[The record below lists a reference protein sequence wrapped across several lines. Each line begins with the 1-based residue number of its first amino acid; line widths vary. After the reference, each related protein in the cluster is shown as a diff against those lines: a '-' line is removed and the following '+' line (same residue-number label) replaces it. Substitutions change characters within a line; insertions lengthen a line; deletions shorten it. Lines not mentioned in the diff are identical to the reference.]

1 MASVS
6 PATQVEGITLVHTVT
21 LSNASASPTSLAY
34 TLGGGTATAGVDYGT
49 PTFSNGVTLVAGN
62 LIVPAGVT
70 SFTIS
75 VPSSQ
80 DTIDEGVSE
89 SYNLSVGGVATTGT
103 LTDDDA
109 APTVASV
116 SSASAV
122 EATSLVH
129 TVSLS
134 NASSSP
140 TTFSLALTDGTA
152 SGAGV
157 DYTSTLTNAAFSNG
171 VTIAAG
177 VITVPAGVTSFTV
190 TVPTSADTIDEANET
205 YSLAIGAASGTGT
218 INDDDAAPTVASVSP
233 ATQVEG
239 ITLVHTVTLSNASAS
254 PTSLAYTLG
263 GGTATA
269 GVDYGTPTFS
279 NGVTLVAGNLIVPA
293 GVTSFTISVPSSQ
306 DTIDEGAS
314 ESYNLSVGGVA
325 TTGTLTDDDAAPTVA
340 SVSSASAVE
349 ATSLVHTVSL
359 SNASSS
365 PTTFSLALTDGTAS
379 GAGVDYTSSLTN
391 AAFSNGVTIAAGVIT
406 VPAGVTSFTVTV
418 PTSADSIDEA
428 NETYSLAIGAASGT
442 GTINDDDAAPT
453 VASVSPATQV
463 EGITLVHTVTLS
475 NASSSPTSLAYTLG
489 GGTATAGVDYG
500 TPTFSNGVTLVAGN
514 LIVPA
519 GVTSFTISVPSS
531 QDTIDE
537 GASESYNLSVG
548 GVATTGT
555 LTDDDSAPTVASVSS
570 PTVVEGS
577 NLVYTVALSNP
588 SASATTF
595 AYTLGGGSAAASDYG
610 VPTFSNGVTLAGGVL
625 TVPAGVTSFS
635 VTLPT
640 IQDAL
645 NEVGETVPLSVGGV
659 VGTGTITDNDPT
671 PTLSINDVS
680 VNEAAGTATF
690 TVTLSAASGQTVTVG
705 YNSSNGTAT
714 SGSDYTALVPG
725 TLTFAPGVTSQSVT
739 VSITNDTVFEPSE
752 AFNVSLVSP
761 TNATIADSLGVGTI
775 VDNDLAPT
783 IASVSSPT
791 VSEGS
796 SLVYTVALS
805 NASSVATSFSYALGG
820 GTATAADF
828 GTPSFSNGVTLAG
841 GILTVPAGVTSFTVT
856 LPTTQDTLDEPNET
870 VPLVVG
876 GVTGTGVVNDDDAT
890 PTLSINDVSVNEAAG
905 TATFTVTLSAA
916 SGQTVTVG
924 YNGSNATATAGSDY
938 TALVPGTLTFA
949 PGVTSQTV
957 TVLITNDTLT
967 EGTETFN
974 VNLTAPTNASLAD
987 GLGIGSIVDNDTP
1000 PLGRD
1005 ATVTTAEDVRFVF
1018 ALSNFLMNDAEQG
1031 NNVNASAVRIDVLP
1045 NNGSLY
1051 LNGVLVAAGQ
1061 VVSAAAIAAG
1071 QLQFL
1076 PAPDANGSN
1085 YANFRF
1091 SVQDASGLFDTAPN
1105 TITVNVTAASDG
1117 APQAANDNFLTTL
1130 GTPVTI
1136 TLAQLLS
1143 NDTLPD
1149 HARITAVSA
1158 ASSGTLVNNGNG
1170 TYTYTPT
1177 AVGNAT
1183 FTYTLTDDDG
1193 QTSTATVAVQTVSG
1207 RDDLATVNESALA
1220 SGTGAGTTVASG
1232 NLFTNDGGGTS
1243 ITNVNGVT
1251 DGSAG
1256 DSDARAGYIGIS
1268 TTIGRLVVDTAGTG
1282 AGDYNYTLLRNANNS
1297 AAAND
1302 NSVVESF
1309 SYTSNVT
1316 SANLRVTVTDDQ
1328 PAAYNR
1334 VVQVSEDQVPSY
1346 RLVLVLDVSGSMNVS
1361 GAGGEV
1367 RQVNDDGSITIRTRL
1382 DLARD
1387 ALAQLVTEYFNQ
1399 TPDVSVTLITFAS
1412 TATVVNPGAPYTD
1425 RDTAVDAILTAQGS
1439 GVTNYSSALTAVQGA
1454 FGTVDP
1460 AVRNAVYFVSDGA
1473 PSEGELVNPAATTGY
1488 STFVASNN
1496 ISSYAVGIG
1505 SGIADTGPLNGIHNV
1520 DANGNGVRDSAII
1533 VPNLNDLGSAL
1544 LSTVPIAYGGNVI
1557 SASNLGN
1564 VLGADGGHI
1573 QSLTMLLDSNGD
1585 GIRETSVT
1593 FSYDSLTDQIAR
1605 TGAFPIGFPMAGD
1618 ILTLDAAQGFPLG
1631 SLTFNFSTGGYT
1643 YFTGGTSAQGDSFSF
1658 SFVALDGDGD
1668 LTAPSTLTVEI
1679 SDGRPQARP
1688 DTDTLVANQT
1698 HLEGNVVTGLG
1709 TDGGVPLGTQLTTFS
1724 SQGAGVDVA
1733 IDNAEVSAVSF
1744 RGGNYNLTVNGSGTG
1759 AGFTWTV
1766 VNGQLTWTATSGGE
1780 RLVFSESGYYDYT
1793 PPSAS
1798 LPTTLTSAAVTTTF
1812 TSAANAALNGVVLSG
1827 IGRTG
1832 TTQTLTY
1839 SNVSGT
1845 ASDGVGV
1852 NGGPTGQFGIDENL
1866 TVDNLETLVVG
1877 FSTAAHPRGVQGVQF
1892 TVATNASNLN
1902 STGGTVRSLT
1912 YTVFDVAGNQIGQFY
1927 SISEGTVTVPAEF
1940 SNIGRVEIEANSAA
1954 YARITGVT
1962 FSTVLNNAAATE
1974 VAPTV
1979 VGYTLTDSDGD
1990 SSSATLTLRIAS
2002 NNLFGDTANNT
2013 LGGNS
2018 GNDRIDGGAG
2028 NDTINGLAGNDLL
2041 LGEAGS
2047 DTLNGGE
2054 GSDELRGGVGNDIL
2068 VGGDGDDVLVGGTG
2082 DDSLAGGA
2090 GSDVFRWEFADRGVT
2105 GAPAVDT
2112 VVDFNNALPSA
2123 GGDVLD
2129 LRDLLQGETLV
2140 GGVAGNLTSYI
2151 HLTASGSDTLIQVS
2165 SAGGFASGFNVG
2177 ATDQTVLLQ
2186 GVDLTSAGTLS
2197 DQQIIQDLLT
2207 RGKLV
2212 VDGAT

>member
-1 MASVS
+1 MSGSTPAAASAVASIVDNDGAPQFSIDDVSRNEGAGTITFTVSLSNPSAATTTVDYATASGTASVPGDVS
-6 PATQVEGITLVHTVT
+6 AGTSALSGTLSFAPGVTSQTITLNIANDDVFEGSETFAVALSGASAGTSIADGSGLGTILDGGSGGGGTDDDTPRVVSVSSPTVIEGDNLDFTVALSNTSTTPTTVT
-21 LSNASASPTSLAY
+21 LTPASGSAV
-34 TLGGGTATAGVDYGT
+34 LGTDTAALQVSFDGGLN
-49 PTFSNGVTLVAGN
+49 F
-62 LIVPAGVT
+62 VPVSGSTV
-70 SFTIS
+70 S
-75 VPSSQ
+75 VPSGAASFIVRVPTVA
-80 DTIDEGVSE
+80 DTIDEPAETMTLAASTLANASPVTG
-89 SYNLSVGGVATTGT
+89 TGT

-205 YSLAIGAASGTGT
+205 YSLVVGSGVGAASGTGT
-218 INDDDAAPTVASVSP
+218 INDDDAAPTVATVSP

-340 SVSSASAVE
+340 SVSS
-349 ATSLVHTVSL
+349 
-359 SNASSS
+359 
-365 PTTFSLALTDGTAS
+365 
-379 GAGVDYTSSLTN
+379 
-391 AAFSNGVTIAAGVIT
+391 
-406 VPAGVTSFTVTV
+406 
-418 PTSADSIDEA
+418 
-428 NETYSLAIGAASGT
+428 
-442 GTINDDDAAPT
+442 
-453 VASVSPATQV
+453 
-463 EGITLVHTVTLS
+463 
-475 NASSSPTSLAYTLG
+475 
-489 GGTATAGVDYG
+489 
-500 TPTFSNGVTLVAGN
+500 
-514 LIVPA
+514 
-519 GVTSFTISVPSS
+519 
-531 QDTIDE
+531 
-537 GASESYNLSVG
+537 
-548 GVATTGT
+548 
-555 LTDDDSAPTVASVSS
+555 

-595 AYTLGGGSAAASDYG
+595 AYALGGGSAAASDYG

-725 TLTFAPGVTSQSVT
+725 TLTFAPGVTSQTVT
-739 VSITNDTVFEPSE
+739 VSITNDTVFETSE
-752 AFNVSLVSP
+752 TFNVNLVSP
-761 TNATIADSLGVGTI
+761 TNATLADGLGVGTI
-775 VDNDLAPT
+775 VDNDPAPT

-820 GTATAADF
+820 GTATVADF

-841 GILTVPAGVTSFTVT
+841 GILTVPAGVSSFTVT

-924 YNGSNATATAGSDY
+924 YNASNATATAGSDY

-949 PGVTSQTV
+949 PGVTSQIV
-957 TVLITNDTLT
+957 TVSITNDTLT

-974 VNLTAPTNASLAD
+974 VNLTAPTNATLAD

-1018 ALSNFLMNDAEQG
+1018 SLGNFLMNDAEQG

-1105 TITVNVTAASDG
+1105 TITVNVTAVSDG
-1117 APQAANDNFLTTL
+1117 APLAANDNFLTTL

-1256 DSDARAGYIGIS
+1256 DSDARAGYIGIN

-1302 NSVVESF
+1302 NSVLENF
-1309 SYTSNVT
+1309 SYTSNVA
-1316 SANLRVTVTDDQ
+1316 SANLRVTVTDDE

-1334 VVQVSEDQVPSY
+1334 NIQVSEDQVPSY
-1346 RLVLVLDVSGSMNVS
+1346 RLVLVLDVSGSMDVS
-1361 GAGGEV
+1361 AAGGDV
-1367 RQVNDDGSITIRTRL
+1367 REVNDDGSVTIRTRL
-1382 DLARD
+1382 DLARE

-1399 TPDVSVTLITFAS
+1399 AQNVSITLITFAG
-1412 TATVVNPGAPYTD
+1412 TATVVNPTTPYTD
-1425 RDTAVDAILTAQGS
+1425 RDTAIAAILGANGD
-1439 GVTNYSSALTAVQGA
+1439 GGTNYAAALTAVQSA
-1454 FGTVDP
+1454 FGPVDP

-1473 PSEGELVNPAATTGY
+1473 PSQGELVNPAGTTGY
-1488 STFVASNN
+1488 STFAATNN
-1496 ISSYAVGIG
+1496 IDSYAVGIG
-1505 SGIADTGPLNGIHNV
+1505 TGIANTGPLNGIHNV
-1520 DANGNGVRDSAII
+1520 DANGNGVPDNAII
-1533 VPNLNDLGSAL
+1533 VPDLNDLGSAL
-1544 LSTVPIAYGGNVI
+1544 LSTVPVAYGGNVI
-1557 SASNLGN
+1557 SNASVGN
-1564 VLGADGGHI
+1564 VLGADGGYI
-1573 QSLTMLLDSNGD
+1573 QTVTMLLDSNGD
-1585 GIRETSVT
+1585 GTPETNVT
-1593 FSYDSLTDQIAR
+1593 FTYNPATDQISR
-1605 TGAFPIGFPMAGD
+1605 SGTFPSGFPIACD
-1618 ILTLDAAQGFPLG
+1618 LLTLEAGQGFPLG

-1643 YFTGGTSAQGDSFSF
+1643 YFTGGTAAQGDSFSF
-1658 SFVALDGDGD
+1658 SFVARDNDGDV
-1668 LTAPSTLTVEI
+1668 TAPSTLTVQI
-1679 SDGRPQARP
+1679 ADGQPQARP

-1698 HLEGNVVTGLG
+1698 HLEGNVISGVG
-1709 TDGGVPLGTQLTTFS
+1709 TDGGVALGGQLTSFS
-1724 SQGAGVDVA
+1724 SQGAGVDTA

-1744 RGGNYNLTVNGSGTG
+1744 RGASYNLTVNGSGSG
-1759 AGFTWTV
+1759 SGFTWTV
-1766 VNGQLTWTATSGGE
+1766 TNGQLTWTATSGGRASGVQRK
-1780 RLVFSESGYYDYT
+1780 RL
-1793 PPSAS
+1793 
-1798 LPTTLTSAAVTTTF
+1798 LRLHAAVLGPAQHTDF
-1812 TSAANAALNGVVLSG
+1812 SG
-1827 IGRTG
+1827 CHHE
-1832 TTQTLTY
+1832 L
-1839 SNVSGT
+1839 
-1845 ASDGVGV
+1845 
-1852 NGGPTGQFGIDENL
+1852 
-1866 TVDNLETLVVG
+1866 
-1877 FSTAAHPRGVQGVQF
+1877 H
-1892 TVATNASNLN
+1892 
-1902 STGGTVRSLT
+1902 VRR
-1912 YTVFDVAGNQIGQFY
+1912 QC
-1927 SISEGTVTVPAEF
+1927 
-1940 SNIGRVEIEANSAA
+1940 R
-1954 YARITGVT
+1954 
-1962 FSTVLNNAAATE
+1962 
-1974 VAPTV
+1974 
-1979 VGYTLTDSDGD
+1979 
-1990 SSSATLTLRIAS
+1990 
-2002 NNLFGDTANNT
+2002 
-2013 LGGNS
+2013 
-2018 GNDRIDGGAG
+2018 
-2028 NDTINGLAGNDLL
+2028 
-2041 LGEAGS
+2041 
-2047 DTLNGGE
+2047 
-2054 GSDELRGGVGNDIL
+2054 
-2068 VGGDGDDVLVGGTG
+2068 
-2082 DDSLAGGA
+2082 
-2090 GSDVFRWEFADRGVT
+2090 
-2105 GAPAVDT
+2105 
-2112 VVDFNNALPSA
+2112 
-2123 GGDVLD
+2123 
-2129 LRDLLQGETLV
+2129 
-2140 GGVAGNLTSYI
+2140 
-2151 HLTASGSDTLIQVS
+2151 
-2165 SAGGFASGFNVG
+2165 
-2177 ATDQTVLLQ
+2177 
-2186 GVDLTSAGTLS
+2186 
-2197 DQQIIQDLLT
+2197 
-2207 RGKLV
+2207 
-2212 VDGAT
+2212 